1 MAKTAIYEGLL
12 GLIFVTLSNH
22 NLLLRRRLRVAIG
35 DANDVVLIRATRAHA
50 NFSEYVPIALIR
62 ICFLESIRY
71 AQLSIHLLCGALVTG
86 RVVHA
91 YGVDQVSENHKLRVV
106 GMALALAVIS
116 STSVRLRSAYM

>member
-1 MAKTAIYEGLL
+1 MAKTPIYAALL

-35 DANDVVLIRATRAHA
+35 DANDVVLIRAPRPHA

-91 YGVDQVSENHKLRVV
+91 YGVGQVSENHKLRAV
-106 GMALALAVIS
+106 GMALALAVII
-116 STSVRLRSAYM
+116 STSVRLRSAYL